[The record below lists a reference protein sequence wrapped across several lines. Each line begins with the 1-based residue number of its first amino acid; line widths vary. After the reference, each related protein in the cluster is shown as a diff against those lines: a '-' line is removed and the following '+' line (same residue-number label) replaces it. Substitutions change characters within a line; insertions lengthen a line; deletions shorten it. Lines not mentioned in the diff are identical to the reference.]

1 VKARE
6 VHAAR
11 LTAQGLATR
20 PARDPV
26 AVAER
31 LLAIQGQDP
40 RGARLAVRA
49 RGEGLA
55 AADVDRA
62 LEERELV
69 ITWVN
74 RGTLHLIRA
83 EDYPLLQALT
93 TPPLWTSCRT
103 RLRQT
108 GVGEAAAERGVETVA
123 RALADEGPLTRTQL
137 RERLESAD
145 VPTAGQALVHVLFY
159 ASLRGVCVRGPM
171 VGKEHA
177 FVLVRDW
184 LEPMMGTGWTP
195 ERASPQLVSE
205 GVHPVPSRNAALAEL
220 ARRYL
225 VGHGPATDADLA
237 RWAGLPLRDA
247 RAGLAAVSRLLVDLG
262 DGLVDLRK
270 REEPAPLPPPR
281 LLGAFD
287 PLLLGWASRDRIVGE
302 HKTLVTN
309 NGLFRPFAL
318 VRGRAVATWRF
329 QKGKV
334 EIEHLERVTKKAA
347 RELGADAAAV
357 EAFLSD

>member
-1 VKARE
+1 MTRDE

-11 LTAQGLATR
+11 LTAQGLSTR
-20 PARDPV
+20 PGKDPV

-31 LLAIQGQDP
+31 LLAIQGQDG
-40 RGARLAVRA
+40 RGARLAIRA
-49 RGEGLA
+49 RSEA
-55 AADVDRA
+55 VVASDVDKA
-62 LEERELV
+62 LGDRELL
-69 ITWVN
+69 ITWLN
-74 RGTLHLIRA
+74 RGTLHLVRA
-83 EDYPLLQALT
+83 EDYPMLQAVT

-108 GVGEAAAERGVETVA
+108 GVGEAEAERGLATIA
-123 RALADEGPLTRTQL
+123 KALADEGPLTRAQL
-137 RERLESAD
+137 RDRLDSAD
-145 VPTAGQALVHVLFY
+145 VPTEGQAFIHVVFY
-159 ASLRGVCVRGPM
+159 AALHGVCVRGPM

-177 FVLVRDW
+177 FVSARDW
-184 LEPMMGTGWTP
+184 LGETP
-195 ERASPQLVSE
+195 EVDRE
-205 GVHPVPSRNAALAEL
+205 AALAEV

-247 RAGLAAVSRLLVDLG
+247 RAGLTTISRRLVDLG

-287 PLLLGWASRDRIVGE
+287 PLLLGWASRDDVIGP
-302 HKTLVTN
+302 HQGLVTI
-309 NGLFRPFAL
+309 NGIFRPFAL
-318 VRGRAVATWRF
+318 VDGRAVATWRLP
-329 QKGKV
+329 KGKV

-347 RELGADAAAV
+347 GRLEADATAV
-357 EAFLSD
+357 EAFLSN